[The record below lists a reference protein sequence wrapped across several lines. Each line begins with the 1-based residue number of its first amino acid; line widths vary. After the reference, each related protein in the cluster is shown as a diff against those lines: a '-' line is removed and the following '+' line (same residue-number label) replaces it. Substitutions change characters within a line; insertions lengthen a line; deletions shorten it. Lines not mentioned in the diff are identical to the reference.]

1 MAKAEVPIPRNR
13 VLQRESFSGG
23 IVSDTDRF
31 KIGDFSSILSWP
43 SILGFSI
50 LIN

>member
-31 KIGDFSSILSWP
+31 KIGDFSSILS
-43 SILGFSI
+43 
-50 LIN
+50 